1 MSLTRMQTE
10 YGWAAALIVAIGSLT
25 AGCSGEREAEP
36 EERAAVMAITD
47 SARSLLTTH
56 RRFTRGDYPGAPEL
70 DTAAEIVT
78 EDGTSFFFRSDSII
92 GHIDS
97 TRGEFLFRL
106 PTTDSAGNEGVLR
119 IRRVEEGW
127 EAEGLYIR

>member
-1 MSLTRMQTE
+1 MSPIRIQSE
-10 YGWAAALIVAIGSLT
+10 HGWAAALIVVIGSLG

-36 EERAAVMAITD
+36 KERGAIMEIAD
-47 SARSLLTTH
+47 SARSLLVTH

-70 DTAAEIVT
+70 DTGAEIVT

-92 GHIDS
+92 GQVDS

-106 PTTDSAGNEGVLR
+106 PSTDSAGNEGVLR
-119 IRRVEEGW
+119 IRRVEAGW

>member
-1 MSLTRMQTE
+1 MSYTRTQTE
-10 YGWAAALIVAIGSLT
+10 YGWAAALIVVVGSIS
-25 AGCSGEREAEP
+25 AGCAGEREAEP
-36 EERAAVMAITD
+36 EERDAVMEIAH

-56 RRFTRGDYPGAPEL
+56 RRFTRRDYPGAPGI

-92 GHIDS
+92 GHLDS

-106 PTTDSAGNEGVLR
+106 PTTDSVGNEGVLR
-119 IRRVEEGW
+119 IRRVEDEW
-127 EAEGLYIR
+127 RAEGLYIR